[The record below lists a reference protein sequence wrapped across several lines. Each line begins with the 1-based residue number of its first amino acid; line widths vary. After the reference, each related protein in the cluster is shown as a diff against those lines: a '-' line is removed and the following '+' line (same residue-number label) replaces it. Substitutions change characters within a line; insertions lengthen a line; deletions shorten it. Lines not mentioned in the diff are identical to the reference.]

1 TDDFVLT
8 ATDNSNNQS
17 KIFAQIKHEI
27 TISGKPNS
35 VFSEVINSAWA
46 DFKSVGFKSGRDS
59 IALITGS
66 LAKTEINNTLPL
78 LEWAKFSSNSED
90 FIKKSQTQGF
100 TSKAKIERLE
110 IFRDQLA
117 YANN

>member
-1 TDDFVLT
+1 
-8 ATDNSNNQS
+8 
-17 KIFAQIKHEI
+17 
-27 TISGKPNS
+27 
-35 VFSEVINSAWA
+35 
-46 DFKSVGFKSGRDS
+46 
-59 IALITGS
+59 
-66 LAKTEINNTLPL
+66 AKTEINNTLPL

-117 YANN
+117 YANNGVAISEEELWSFLKSFQILPFDLDAEHSIVANLLCSLIQCYSDELPSLVLA